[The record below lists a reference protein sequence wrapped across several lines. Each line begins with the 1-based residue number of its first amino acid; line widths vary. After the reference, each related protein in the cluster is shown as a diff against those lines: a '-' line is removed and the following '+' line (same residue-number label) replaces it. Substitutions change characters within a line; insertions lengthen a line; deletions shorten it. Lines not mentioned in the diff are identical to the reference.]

1 MSLLASVIMGMDG
14 LLYVCLGGCMLA
26 PPRVVAMREVA
37 TLYPALFKPLRE
49 VSVDPEATPV
59 IRPVSDL
66 VHDLGYRMMA
76 YLLVLVGVARLL
88 TSFIWGCGYVYLGLW
103 TCLAEMGMICNELLR
118 QESMYLHGAMAAL
131 MGNVFLGMSYIIL
144 AVPRCG

>member
-66 VHDLGYRMMA
+66 VHDLGYRMIA

-88 TSFIWGCGYVYLGLW
+88 TSFNWGCGYVYLGLW